1 MKINTTK
8 LRGLGVK
15 VSLVPGLISWILA
28 LALGSSAVV
37 AQATQEILNVRERN
51 VDASRNIKVHEQG
64 TQAFQQVLSAGGF
77 AGDPET
83 CGDITPPAGKVLI
96 IDSFSV

>member
-51 VDASRNIKVHEQG
+51 VDASRGRRLFNRSCLQG
-64 TQAFQQVLSAGGF
+64 DSQ
-77 AGDPET
+77 ET
-83 CGDITPPAGKVLI
+83 RRPAATSLHPPGR
-96 IDSFSV
+96 F